1 VCKLTPQLCII
12 MKVPN
17 VQRPSWHSKLI
28 DLERKTTQAK
38 LSVHYLTSHN
48 EVTTM
53 YAQYLINESFKLSNL
68 QWQGQNNL
76 YNVWNN

>member
-1 VCKLTPQLCII
+1 MSKDLPGIPSLVTWKDKQL
-12 MKVPN
+12 KPN
-17 VQRPSWHSKLI
+17 C
-28 DLERKTTQAK
+28 

-76 YNVWNN
+76 YNVWNNYV